1 MKKRIIALLIVF
13 ITIITLCGCETSTI
27 TQNVRE
33 EIQKE
38 PVTEVVYGNYFLFET
53 RDEQE
58 YLNFLEDLDEAKYE
72 IVDISV
78 NSYSVYYYVTYKVKE
93 IEAS

>member
-1 MKKRIIALLIVF
+1 MRKWIIVLLIAL
-13 ITIITLCGCETSTI
+13 ITIIMLCGCETTMT
-27 TQNVRE
+27 TQSIRQ

-53 RDEQE
+53 QNKQE
-58 YLNFLEDLDEAKYE
+58 YLNFLEDLDETKYE

-78 NSYSVYYYVTYKVKE
+78 NSYYTYYYVTYKVKE

>member
-1 MKKRIIALLIVF
+1 MKRRIIVLLIVLL
-13 ITIITLCGCETSTI
+13 TIVTLCGCETSTI

-53 RDEQE
+53 EDKQE
-58 YLNFLEDLDEAKYE
+58 YLNFLEDFDEAKYE

-78 NSYSVYYYVTYKVKE
+78 NYHYTYFYVTYKVKE
-93 IEAS
+93 KEAS

>member
-1 MKKRIIALLIVF
+1 MKKRIIALLITL

-58 YLNFLEDLDEAKYE
+58 YLNFLEDLDETKYE

-78 NSYSVYYYVTYKVKE
+78 NGHYVYYDVTYKVKE